1 MVKIWINSWDSYPTN
16 SVPVKPRIGANH
28 REERRFR
35 RRPDPLDD
43 LRDDEMVDRY
53 RLDRAAVQDLTRE
66 FGQSRF
72 SNKTRRSQGLTPQL
86 QVNHLVWKTPTAINV
101 VFHSYQPIL
110 DHEPLYMCSLV
121 VVNVTSVISPSTSV
135 NLYLV
140 HCKASHVTLYV
151 SVTIRGTT
159 DHIVML

>member
-1 MVKIWINSWDSYPTN
+1 MALLIFW
-16 SVPVKPRIGANH
+16 ANH

-43 LRDDEMVDRY
+43 LRDDEVVDRY
-53 RLDRAAVQDLTRE
+53 RLDRAAIQDLARE

-121 VVNVTSVISPSTSV
+121 VVNVTSVISPRSQVDIGHSHFANHGTRA
-135 NLYLV
+135 NLGATYVFATL
-140 HCKASHVTLYV
+140 HCQFVLSAL
-151 SVTIRGTT
+151 
-159 DHIVML
+159 